1 METQRSIRN
10 VCVIGAGTMGGGI
23 AAHLANLGFEVSL
36 LDAST
41 HSVEEAFARLKS
53 AKPPAFYTPDV
64 SQRIRLGNTEDNL
77 DWIREANWVC
87 EAIIEKL
94 DAKKAVYARI
104 EPYLPEDSFVTTN
117 TSGLEIS
124 LLSADQSASFR
135 RRFLGAHFFNPPRYL
150 KLLELIPTDVTDP
163 EVVESMSQFLEDKV
177 ARRVVIAKDTP
188 GFIANRFGMWSM
200 YHAVHVAE
208 MLRLTVEE
216 VDLITGP
223 FIGRPKSGSFRLND
237 IVGHDVMRD
246 IAANL
251 IQRCPN
257 DPNIAVL
264 QLPTSITHL
273 LARGWIGEK
282 TGNGYYRRD
291 GKELLAL
298 DLQNYVYR
306 QKQEVTLPTIQKLAK
321 LPLGVRVRE
330 ALDQKDEVGEYL
342 RHYLVPTLRYADYL
356 KQEISHS
363 VLDFD
368 RVMEWG
374 FGWEMGPFAMIDAI
388 GPDRLGLNV
397 PKFYVDSS
405 YRSFEGKAVSILR
418 KPEFAELKDS
428 PMISK
433 MSTFELRDLGD
444 EVTAIALTTK
454 MGVIT
459 LDLVEELIE
468 LFEGEAPQRY
478 VLTNGGRAFSVGFDL
493 RFFQDSIAQQQW
505 SKIEFALA
513 RLQRLGEILEGTRG
527 VAAIF
532 GYCLGAGLEIA
543 LSLPQIVAQAEANIG
558 LPESKVGLIPG
569 GRGVTLMRN
578 YNQFSAK
585 RLEEVT
591 MTMARG
597 EVATNAEQARSLGY
611 LRPTDSTV
619 FHPDRLLFEA
629 KKAALALPLT
639 TGNLGRP
646 AWKTITGPLSGM
658 IDRSLET
665 AWKKGEMTEYDL
677 LIGNRLKQ
685 IVSRANNYE
694 NSLERERSEFLELC
708 NQALTH
714 ARIKH
719 MLDSGKPLRN

>member
-1 METQRSIRN
+1 
-10 VCVIGAGTMGGGI
+10 MGGGI

-36 LDAST
+36 LDSST
-41 HSVEEAFARLKS
+41 QSVEEAFARLKS

-64 SQRIRLGNTEDNL
+64 SHRIRLGNTEDNL
-77 DWIREANWVC
+77 DWIREADWVC

-94 DAKKAVYARI
+94 DAKKSLYARI
-104 EPYLPEDSFVTTN
+104 EPFLPEDSFISTN

-124 LLSADQSASFR
+124 LLSADRSASFR

-163 EVVESMSQFLEDKV
+163 EVVASMSQFLEERV
-177 ARRVVIAKDTP
+177 ARRVIIAKDTP

-251 IQRCPN
+251 IQRCPH
-257 DPNIAVL
+257 DPNISVL
-264 QLPTSITHL
+264 ELPTSITHL

-282 TGNGYYRRD
+282 SGHGYYRRD

-342 RHYLVPTLRYADYL
+342 RHYLVPTLRYADFL

-388 GPDRLGLNV
+388 GPDRLGLNG
-397 PKFYVDSS
+397 PKFYGDST
-405 YRSFEGKAVSILR
+405 YRSFEGKTVSIQR
-418 KPEFAELKDS
+418 KPEFAELRDT
-428 PMISK
+428 PVISQK
-433 MSTFELRDLGD
+433 PSFELRDLGD
-444 EVTAIALTTK
+444 GVTAIALTTK

-459 LDLVEELIE
+459 VDLVEELIA
-468 LFEGEAPQRY
+468 LFEGEAPEPY

-493 RFFQDSIAQQQW
+493 RFFQEAIAQQQW

-513 RLQRLGEILEGTRG
+513 RLQRLGEMLEGTRG

-543 LSLPQIVAQAEANIG
+543 LSIPQIVAQAEANIG

-611 LRPTDSTV
+611 LRATDVTV

-629 KKAALALPLT
+629 KKAVLAEPFSAGT
-639 TGNLGRP
+639 LGRP
-646 AWKTITGPLSGM
+646 VWKSLSGPLSGM

-665 AWKKGEMTEYDL
+665 AAKKGEMSEYDL

-694 NSLERERSEFLELC
+694 NSLARERSEFLELC
-708 NQALTH
+708 NQALTL

-719 MLDSGKPLRN
+719 MLDTGKPLRN